1 MMLNLV
7 LQQTGIDTFGG
18 IVETRIVT
26 PPPDVLDVR
35 IFALI
40 EGFRYAVTV
49 NVLPP
54 YPYLPHPYRAL
65 PPMRLITRLEDTRW
79 VGAETDAKYKILGQ
93 ST

>member
-1 MMLNLV
+1 MLNLV

-49 NVLPP
+49 NVLPT
-54 YPYLPHPYRAL
+54 YPYLAYPYRAL
-65 PPMRLITRLEDTRW
+65 PPMRLVARLEDTRW
-79 VGAETDAKYKILGQ
+79 VRAETDAENEVFGQ
-93 ST
+93 PS